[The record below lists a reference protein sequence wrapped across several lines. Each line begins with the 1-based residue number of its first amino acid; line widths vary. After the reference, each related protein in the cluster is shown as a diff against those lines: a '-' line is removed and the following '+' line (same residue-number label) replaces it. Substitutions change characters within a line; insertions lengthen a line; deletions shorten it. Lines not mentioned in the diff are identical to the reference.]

1 MPGLVARKSIDS
13 MAEASKAEASKAE
26 APLKTLTRK

>member
-1 MPGLVARKSIDS
+1 MPGLVARRSIDS
-13 MAEASKAEASKAE
+13 MDEASEAE